1 MDSLQ
6 PCCLEVFESLQAR
19 GFHIRYLT
27 ARGWDVKGRV
37 TREQLK
43 RWGAPNPDD
52 VIFVNSLEEKVEVL
66 DNKIC
71 DFFVD
76 DFTTGQENSI
86 GTFR

>member
-1 MDSLQ
+1 
-6 PCCLEVFESLQAR
+6 
-19 GFHIRYLT
+19 
-27 ARGWDVKGRV
+27 
-37 TREQLK
+37 LK

-86 GTFR
+86 GTFRKEVALAIEAKGIHVIVFRNNWLDVLEQIEMYLEKEQ